1 MCCCWN
7 CCSWSGGR
15 EGCCGLN
22 FKNINYWFNNLYK
35 SNVIKL
41 IGNLSNNLVCLEK
54 NVYILDGVDVVLC
67 FVIIGWEWLWFIGWI
82 LNGYDI
88 VVFLE

>member
-1 MCCCWN
+1 M
-7 CCSWSGGR
+7 
-15 EGCCGLN
+15 
-22 FKNINYWFNNLYK
+22 
-35 SNVIKL
+35 
-41 IGNLSNNLVCLEK
+41 SNNLVCLEK